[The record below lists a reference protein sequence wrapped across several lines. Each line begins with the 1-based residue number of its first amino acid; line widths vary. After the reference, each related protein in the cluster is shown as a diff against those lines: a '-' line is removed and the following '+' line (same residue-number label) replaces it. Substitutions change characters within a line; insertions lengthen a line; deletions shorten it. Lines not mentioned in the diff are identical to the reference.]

1 MEKAKPE
8 PLSPSA
14 PRPQPAKAPSSPQQ
28 RPGQGQGQGQA
39 SGTVGGESGA
49 GSPGAIGLAP
59 RQVAWQV
66 LQAVA
71 AGAYADG
78 ALERELQRHPLTG
91 QDRALATELAYGAIR
106 QRRLLDGWLDQLG
119 KVPAER
125 QPPKL
130 RWLLHLGLYQ
140 LLASD
145 RVPAS
150 AAVSTSVEL
159 AKRGGLARLAP
170 VVNGLLRSFL
180 RQQEAGNGL
189 VLPADPAL
197 ALARRQSLPD
207 WLAQALLAWLPAPEA
222 EAFAVACN
230 QPPSLDLRCNPLRGS
245 REQLL
250 ADLRAAGV
258 AAEPL
263 AGLPQGLVLGGRSGD
278 LRQLPGYAEG
288 RWCVQD
294 RSAQRIAPL
303 LDPQPGERILD
314 ACAAPG
320 GKSTH
325 LAELMGDRGEVVA
338 LDRSAARLQRV
349 GRNLERLGLTCVH
362 PRVGDGTTLAGRPGP
377 SPADADVDVEPGQ
390 ADGAAGPAALTPSA
404 SSGPGN
410 CDGAWWQG
418 GFDRILVDAPCS
430 GLGTLARH
438 ADARWRIGP
447 AAIDELV
454 RLQGQLLEGLA
465 PLLRPGGRLVYATCT
480 VHPRENGELIAA
492 FLAAHPGWRLL
503 ESWQLWPGQGP
514 GGALEDARASGPG
527 APTAEADPAPAG
539 QAPSPAGAG
548 PGPGPG
554 GDGFFAAA
562 LQAPG

>member
-1 MEKAKPE
+1 
-8 PLSPSA
+8 
-14 PRPQPAKAPSSPQQ
+14 
-28 RPGQGQGQGQA
+28 
-39 SGTVGGESGA
+39 
-49 GSPGAIGLAP
+49 
-59 RQVAWQV
+59 VAWQV

-78 ALERELQRHPLTG
+78 ALERELQRQPLSG

-106 QRRLLDGWLDQLG
+106 QRRLLDDWLDQLG

-180 RQQEAGNGL
+180 RQREAGMGL
-189 VLPADPAL
+189 ELPADPAL

-207 WLAQALLAWLPAPEA
+207 WLAQALLEWLGGPKA

-263 AGLPQGLVLGGRSGD
+263 AGLPQGLVLLGRSGD

-325 LAELMGDRGEVVA
+325 IAELMGDVGEVVA

-349 GRNLERLGLTCVH
+349 GRNLERLGLGCIQT
-362 PRVGDGTTLAGRPGP
+362 RVGDATNLGGRPAPTEAHDEPLQSESP
-377 SPADADVDVEPGQ
+377 SQTMAVQPG
-390 ADGAAGPAALTPSA
+390 
-404 SSGPGN
+404 SGGG
-410 CDGAWWQG
+410 DDAWWQG
-418 GFDRILVDAPCS
+418 GFNRILVDAPCS

-438 ADARWRIGP
+438 ADARWRIEP

-454 RLQGQLLEGLA
+454 LLQRQLLEGLA

-480 VHPRENGELIAA
+480 VHPRENDELIAA
-492 FLAAHPGWRLL
+492 FLAAHPDWRLL
-503 ESWQLWPGQGP
+503 ESWQLWPGQG
-514 GGALEDARASGPG
+514 A
-527 APTAEADPAPAG
+527 
-539 QAPSPAGAG
+539 
-548 PGPGPG
+548 G

>member
-1 MEKAKPE
+1 M
-8 PLSPSA
+8 
-14 PRPQPAKAPSSPQQ
+14 
-28 RPGQGQGQGQA
+28 
-39 SGTVGGESGA
+39 
-49 GSPGAIGLAP
+49 
-59 RQVAWQV
+59 
-66 LQAVA
+66 
-71 AGAYADG
+71 
-78 ALERELQRHPLTG
+78 
-91 QDRALATELAYGAIR
+91 
-106 QRRLLDGWLDQLG
+106 
-119 KVPAER
+119 PAER

-180 RQQEAGNGL
+180 RQQAAGGGL

-197 ALARRQSLPD
+197 ALAQRQSLPD
-207 WLAQALLAWLPAPEA
+207 WLAQALLAWLPAPQA
-222 EAFAVACN
+222 EAFAGACN
-230 QPPSLDLRCNPLRGS
+230 RPPSLDLRCNPLRGS
-245 REQLL
+245 RDQLL

-294 RSAQRIAPL
+294 RSAQRIAPR

-349 GRNLERLGLTCVH
+349 GRNLERLGLTCIQT
-362 PRVGDGTTLAGRPGP
+362 RVGDGTHLAGQPQP
-377 SPADADVDVEPGQ
+377 TPADPENGQ
-390 ADGAAGPAALTPSA
+390 SQGADGPGARTALAGAGTALSSA
-404 SSGPGN
+404 G
-410 CDGAWWQG
+410 DGAWWQG

-454 RLQGQLLEGLA
+454 VLQRQLLEGLA

-480 VHPRENGELIAA
+480 VHPRENGDLIAA
-492 FLAAHPGWRLL
+492 FLADHPDWQLL
-503 ESWQLWPGQGP
+503 KSWQLWPGQGP
-514 GGALEDARASGPG
+514 VGEAAGPEGVGLGAGDVGLGTG
-527 APTAEADPAPAG
+527 AEAWANPR
-539 QAPSPAGAG
+539 
-548 PGPGPG
+548 G

-562 LQAPG
+562 LQAPL

>member
-1 MEKAKPE
+1 M
-8 PLSPSA
+8 SRSA
-14 PRPQPAKAPSSPQQ
+14 PRPTPAQAPGTPQP
-28 RPGQGQGQGQA
+28 RPEP
-39 SGTVGGESGA
+39 GGGATGA
-49 GSPGAIGLAP
+49 GIGLAP

-66 LQAVA
+66 LSAVA
-71 AGAYADG
+71 AGAFADG
-78 ALERELQRHPLTG
+78 ALERELQRQPLTG

-106 QRRLLDGWLDQLG
+106 QRRLLDAWLDQLG

-180 RQQEAGNGL
+180 RQQEAGGEL

-197 ALARRQSLPD
+197 ALAQRQSLPD
-207 WLAQALLAWLPAPEA
+207 WLAQALLIWLPAPEA
-222 EAFAVACN
+222 EAYAVACN

-278 LRQLPGYAEG
+278 LRQLPGFAEG

-349 GRNLERLGLTCVH
+349 GRNLERLGLTCIQT
-362 PRVGDGTTLAGRPGP
+362 RVGDGTHLAQDLAGSLSPGP
-377 SPADADVDVEPGQ
+377 
-390 ADGAAGPAALTPSA
+390 GAG
-404 SSGPGN
+404 
-410 CDGAWWQG
+410 DGAWWQG

-447 AAIDELV
+447 AAIDDLV
-454 RLQGQLLEGLA
+454 LLQRQLLEGLA
-465 PLLRPGGRLVYATCT
+465 PLLRPGGRLVYSTCT
-480 VHPRENGELIAA
+480 VHPRENGELVAS
-492 FLAAHPGWRLL
+492 FLAAHPHWRLL

-514 GGALEDARASGPG
+514 AGVAAG
-527 APTAEADPAPAG
+527 PAG
-539 QAPSPAGAG
+539 EALGTHGDPT
-548 PGPGPG
+548 G